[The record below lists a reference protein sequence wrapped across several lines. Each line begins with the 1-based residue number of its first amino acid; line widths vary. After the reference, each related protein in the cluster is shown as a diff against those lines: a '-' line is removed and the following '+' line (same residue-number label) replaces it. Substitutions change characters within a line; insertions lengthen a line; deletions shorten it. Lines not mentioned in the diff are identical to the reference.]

1 MSSTLRQTEKTP
13 IEQCIKE
20 LTSIVIDLTDS
31 AFEVVH
37 GSDDGGTVLEIK
49 IERDEDGTLNIKKRP
64 PSPYGGYR
72 TVLMSVPFGYLS
84 AYRKRK

>member
-1 MSSTLRQTEKTP
+1 MSSTLRRTDKKP
-13 IEQCIKE
+13 IEECIKE

-49 IERDEDGTLNIKKRP
+49 IERDEDEKLNIKKRP

-72 TVLMSVPFGYLS
+72 TVLLSVPFGYLS
-84 AYRKRK
+84 AFRKK

>member
-1 MSSTLRQTEKTP
+1 MSSTLRRTDKKS

-37 GSDDGGTVLEIK
+37 GSDDGGTVLEVK
-49 IERDEDGTLNIKKRP
+49 IERDSDEKLNIKERP

-72 TVLMSVPFGYLS
+72 TVLLSVPFGYLS
-84 AYRKRK
+84 AFRKS